1 MSSFLGDEERQGKI
15 LQKTTENY
23 SFSDMA
29 QLELRHQYEN
39 NTKSKVYY
47 VPLYTDLI
55 LPFGGWAIHFII
67 GVSIQQS

>member
-47 VPLYTDLI
+47 LCTLTSYCLLGDGQFI
-55 LPFGGWAIHFII
+55 L
-67 GVSIQQS
+67 SLE